1 MGLKILHSADWH
13 LDSPFSGVSEEQRQ
27 QLRREQ
33 LAIPGK
39 IADLCLR
46 EGCQLVLLAGDLFD
60 GEPGREAIDTVK
72 AALARCAVPIF
83 ISPGNHDYICPTSP
97 YETEGWPENV
107 HIFKNSKVETVTLPE
122 LDCKIYGAGYT
133 SMDCPA
139 LLKGFQAAGE
149 ETWHL
154 GIFHAEAEVSGSA
167 YCPISRE
174 QIRAS
179 ALSYLALGHIH
190 KGSSLRAGE
199 TLCAWPGC
207 PMGRGYDELG
217 AKGVILVTL
226 NEDVKASFL
235 PLDTPRFY
243 DEEVEVGDNA
253 KDAVAA
259 LLPALHTDDFY
270 RITLTGYSTGV
281 DTARLTGAF
290 SQVPNLILR
299 DETRPEIDLW
309 RSVGED
315 SLEGVYFGFLQ
326 QASQSDMERTRD
338 RAALAA
344 RISRQILDGQEVK
357 LP

>member
-1 MGLKILHSADWH
+1 MIKILHSADWH
-13 LDSPFSGVSEEQRQ
+13 LDAPMSGHSPEQADF
-27 QLRREQ
+27 LRRELKKIPQ
-33 LAIPGK
+33 QIVKLAK
-39 IADLCLR
+39 AESCDLM
-46 EGCQLVLLAGDLFD
+46 LLSGDLFD
-60 GEPGREAIDTVK
+60 GEASAETVRNVQN
-72 AALARCAVPIF
+72 ALAEANIPVF

-97 YETEGWPENV
+97 YEIEGWPENV
-107 HIFKNSKVETVTLPE
+107 HIFKSPKVETVTLPE

-299 DETRPEIDLW
+299 DETRQEIDLW

-326 QASQSDMERTRD
+326 QASQSDMEKTRD

>member
-1 MGLKILHSADWH
+1 MIKILHSADWH
-13 LDSPFSGVSEEQRQ
+13 LDAPMSGHSPEQAEF
-27 QLRREQ
+27 LRRE
-33 LAIPGK
+33 LKKIPGK
-39 IADLCLR
+39 IVKLAKA
-46 EGCQLVLLAGDLFD
+46 EGCDLMLLAGDLFD
-60 GEPGREAIDTVK
+60 GAASAETVRNVQN
-72 AALARCAVPIF
+72 ALAEAGIPVF

-97 YETEGWPENV
+97 YEADGWPENV
-107 HIFKNSKVETVTLPE
+107 HIFKNPKIEEVSLPD

-139 LLKGFQAAGE
+139 LLKGFQAVGQEA
-149 ETWHL
+149 WHL
-154 GIFHAEAEVSGSA
+154 GIFHADVENTNSP
-167 YCPISRE
+167 YFPISRE

-179 ALSYLALGHIH
+179 ALSYLASGHIH

-217 AKGVILVTL
+217 ARGVILVTL

-243 DEEVEVGDNA
+243 DEEVEVGDSPR
-253 KDAVAA
+253 DAVSA

-270 RITLTGYSTGV
+270 RITLTGYSTGI
-281 DTARLTGAF
+281 DLSQLSF
-290 SQVPNLILR
+290 PQVPNLILR
-299 DETRPEIDLW
+299 DDTRPEIDLW
-309 RSVGED
+309 SAVGED

-326 QASQSDMERTRD
+326 QASQSDMEKTRS
-338 RAALAA
+338 RATLAA

>member
-1 MGLKILHSADWH
+1 MIKILHSADWH
-13 LDSPFSGVSEEQRQ
+13 LDAPMSGHSPEQADF
-27 QLRREQ
+27 LRRELKKIPQ
-33 LAIPGK
+33 QIVKLAK
-39 IADLCLR
+39 AESCDLM
-46 EGCQLVLLAGDLFD
+46 LLSGELFD
-60 GEPGREAIDTVK
+60 GEASAETVRNVQN
-72 AALARCAVPIF
+72 ALAEANIPVF

-97 YETEGWPENV
+97 YEIEGWPENV
-107 HIFKNSKVETVTLPE
+107 HIFKSPKVETVTLPE

-139 LLKGFQAAGE
+139 LLKGFQAAGA

>member
-1 MGLKILHSADWH
+1 MIKILHSADWH
-13 LDSPFSGVSEEQRQ
+13 LDAPMSGHSPEQAEF
-27 QLRREQ
+27 LRRE
-33 LAIPGK
+33 LKKIPGK
-39 IADLCLR
+39 IVKLAKA
-46 EGCQLVLLAGDLFD
+46 EGCDLMLLAGDLFD
-60 GEPGREAIDTVK
+60 GAASAETVRNVQN
-72 AALARCAVPIF
+72 ALAEAGIPVF

-97 YETEGWPENV
+97 YEADGWPENV
-107 HIFKNSKVETVTLPE
+107 HIFKNPKIEEVSLPD

-139 LLKGFQAAGE
+139 LLKGFQAVGGE
-149 ETWHL
+149 AWHL
-154 GIFHAEAEVSGSA
+154 GVFHAEAEASGSA

-174 QIRAS
+174 QIRGS

-217 AKGVILVTL
+217 ARGVILVTL

-243 DEEVEVGDNA
+243 DEEVEVGDSPR
-253 KDAVAA
+253 DAVSA

-270 RITLTGYSTGV
+270 RITLTGYSTGI
-281 DTARLTGAF
+281 DLSQLSF
-290 SQVPNLILR
+290 PQVPNLILR

-309 RSVGED
+309 SAVGED

-326 QASQSDMERTRD
+326 QASQSDMEKTRS
-338 RAALAA
+338 RATLAA

>member
-1 MGLKILHSADWH
+1 
-13 LDSPFSGVSEEQRQ
+13 V
-27 QLRREQ
+27 
-33 LAIPGK
+33 
-39 IADLCLR
+39 
-46 EGCQLVLLAGDLFD
+46 
-60 GEPGREAIDTVK
+60 
-72 AALARCAVPIF
+72 F
-83 ISPGNHDYICPTSP
+83 ITPGNHDYLCPGSP
-97 YETEGWPENV
+97 YEADGWPENV
-107 HIFKNSKVETVTLPE
+107 HIFKNTKIEEISVPE
-122 LDCKIYGAGYT
+122 LSCKIYGAGYT

-139 LLKGFQAAGE
+139 LLKGFQAVGE
-149 ETWHL
+149 EVWHL
-154 GIFHAEAEVSGSA
+154 GIFHGDVENAGSP
-167 YCPISRE
+167 YFPITRE
-174 QIRAS
+174 QIRTS
-179 ALSYLALGHIH
+179 ALSYLASGHIH

-217 AKGVILVTL
+217 TKGVILVTL
-226 NEDVKASFL
+226 DDDVKASFL
-235 PLDTPRFY
+235 PLSTPRFY

-270 RITLTGYSTGV
+270 RITLTGYSTGI
-281 DTARLTGAF
+281 DLSQLSF
-290 SQVPNLILR
+290 PQVPNLILR

-326 QASQSDMERTRD
+326 QASQSDMEKTRD

>member
-1 MGLKILHSADWH
+1 MIKILHSADWH
-13 LDSPFSGVSEEQRQ
+13 LDAPMSGHSPEQADF
-27 QLRREQ
+27 LRRELKKIPQ
-33 LAIPGK
+33 QIVKLAK
-39 IADLCLR
+39 AESCDLM
-46 EGCQLVLLAGDLFD
+46 LLSGDLFD
-60 GEPGREAIDTVK
+60 GEASAETVRNVQN
-72 AALARCAVPIF
+72 ALAEANIPVF

-270 RITLTGYSTGV
+270 RITLIGYSTGV
-281 DTARLTGAF
+281 DTTRLTGAF

>member
-1 MGLKILHSADWH
+1 MIKILHSADWH
-13 LDSPFSGVSEEQRQ
+13 LDAPISGHSPEQADF
-27 QLRREQ
+27 LRRELKKIPQ
-33 LAIPGK
+33 QIVRLAK
-39 IADLCLR
+39 AESCDLM
-46 EGCQLVLLAGDLFD
+46 LLAGDLFD
-60 GEPGREAIDTVK
+60 STSASAETLRNVQN
-72 AALARCAVPIF
+72 ALAEVKIPVF
-83 ISPGNHDYICPTSP
+83 ITPGNHDYLCPGSP
-97 YETEGWPENV
+97 YEADGWPENV
-107 HIFKNSKVETVTLPE
+107 HIFKNTKIEEVSVPE
-122 LDCKIYGAGYT
+122 LSCKIYGAGYT

-149 ETWHL
+149 EAWHL
-154 GIFHAEAEVSGSA
+154 GIFHGDVENAGSP
-167 YCPISRE
+167 YFPITRE
-174 QIRAS
+174 QIRTS
-179 ALSYLALGHIH
+179 ALSYLASGHIH

-217 AKGVILVTL
+217 TKGVILVTL
-226 NEDVKASFL
+226 DDDVKASFL
-235 PLDTPRFY
+235 PLSTPRFY

-270 RITLTGYSTGV
+270 RITLTGYSTGI
-281 DTARLTGAF
+281 DL
-290 SQVPNLILR
+290 SQLSFPQIPNLILR

-326 QASQSDMERTRD
+326 QASQSDMEKTRD

>member
-1 MGLKILHSADWH
+1 MIKILHSADWH
-13 LDSPFSGVSEEQRQ
+13 LDAPISGHSPEQADF
-27 QLRREQ
+27 LRRELKKIPQ
-33 LAIPGK
+33 QIVRLAK
-39 IADLCLR
+39 AESCDLM
-46 EGCQLVLLAGDLFD
+46 LLAGDLFD
-60 GEPGREAIDTVK
+60 STSASAETLRNVQN
-72 AALARCAVPIF
+72 ALAEVKIPVF
-83 ISPGNHDYICPTSP
+83 ITPGNHDYLCPGSP
-97 YETEGWPENV
+97 YEADGWPENV
-107 HIFKNSKVETVTLPE
+107 HIFKNTKIEEVSVPE
-122 LDCKIYGAGYT
+122 LSCKIYGAGYT

-139 LLKGFQAAGE
+139 LLKGFQAVGE
-149 ETWHL
+149 EVWHL
-154 GIFHAEAEVSGSA
+154 GIFHGDVENAGSP
-167 YCPISRE
+167 YFPITRE
-174 QIRAS
+174 QIRTS
-179 ALSYLALGHIH
+179 ALSYLASGHIH

-217 AKGVILVTL
+217 TKGVILVTL
-226 NEDVKASFL
+226 DDDVKASFL
-235 PLDTPRFY
+235 PLSTPRFY

-270 RITLTGYSTGV
+270 RITLTGYSTGI
-281 DTARLTGAF
+281 DLSQLSF
-290 SQVPNLILR
+290 PQVPNLILR

-326 QASQSDMERTRD
+326 QASQSDMEKTRD

>member
-1 MGLKILHSADWH
+1 MIKILHSADWH
-13 LDSPFSGVSEEQRQ
+13 LDAPMSGHSPEQADF
-27 QLRREQ
+27 LRRELKKIPQ
-33 LAIPGK
+33 QIVKLAK
-39 IADLCLR
+39 AESCDLM
-46 EGCQLVLLAGDLFD
+46 LLSGDLFD
-60 GEPGREAIDTVK
+60 GEASAETVRNVQN
-72 AALARCAVPIF
+72 ALAEANIPVF

-107 HIFKNSKVETVTLPE
+107 HIFKSPKVETVTLPE

-299 DETRPEIDLW
+299 DETRQEIDLW

-326 QASQSDMERTRD
+326 QASQSDMEKTRD